1 MPALRRAKSARYPR
15 HVPTLRHNRVRIAPA
30 LHELRTDKRRV
41 RVRLLQGVRPGA
53 LMHDPRR
60 VKAPSARDVAALTFI
75 GEGFEVAQY
84 QLHAAIFPNVSA
96 VVVSH
101 FVTRAVRNGWINVER
116 WNGVGINR
124 LRLATAGREL
134 LMRAGVDERSV
145 FVPKRAVAS
154 KDVPHTLWINDLRV
168 ALLFNHV
175 YVFDAVL
182 AAWQLQRR
190 LPSSAAIPDLLAIRD
205 GSAARSALVFA
216 CEVDLG
222 GERLAGT
229 FLPKL
234 KTLHSLLSDWKGGA
248 DAQILVLTQGVRRA
262 QAINNFA
269 QANELAVIAVCLPP
283 VTGPGGLASVRE
295 ILEKVLI
302 HALNAN

>member
-1 MPALRRAKSARYPR
+1 
-15 HVPTLRHNRVRIAPA
+15 
-30 LHELRTDKRRV
+30 
-41 RVRLLQGVRPGA
+41 
-53 LMHDPRR
+53 MHDPRR
-60 VKAPSARDVAALTFI
+60 AKPPSTRDIAALTFI

-84 QLHAAIFPNVSA
+84 QLHAAIFPSVSA

-101 FVTRAVRNGWINVER
+101 FVTRAMRNGWIVGER

-124 LRLATAGREL
+124 LRLTADGREL
-134 LMRAGVDERSV
+134 VGRAGRDERSL

-154 KDVPHTLWINDLRV
+154 KDVAHTLWINDLRV
-168 ALLFNHV
+168 VLLRNGCCA
-175 YVFDAVL
+175 FDVVL
-182 AAWQLQRR
+182 PAWQLQRR
-190 LPSSAAIPDLLAIRD
+190 LSPAPAAIPDVLAIRND
-205 GSAARSALVFA
+205 SAGPPALVFA

-234 KTLHSLLSDWKGGA
+234 KTLHSLLVEWKGGA

-269 QANELAVIAVCLPP
+269 EANELAIVAACLPP
-283 VTGPGGLASVRE
+283 VTGPSGLAAVRE
-295 ILEKVLI
+295 IIEKVLT
-302 HALNAN
+302 HAVNAN

>member
-1 MPALRRAKSARYPR
+1 
-15 HVPTLRHNRVRIAPA
+15 
-30 LHELRTDKRRV
+30 
-41 RVRLLQGVRPGA
+41 
-53 LMHDPRR
+53 MHDPRR
-60 VKAPSARDVAALTFI
+60 AKAPSARDIAALTFI

-101 FVTRAVRNGWINVER
+101 FVTRAVRNDWINIER

-124 LRLATAGREL
+124 LRLGPTGRDAVI
-134 LMRAGVDERSV
+134 RAGGDEQAL

-154 KDVPHTLWINDLRV
+154 KDVPHTLWINDVRV
-168 ALLFNHV
+168 ALSCNEV
-175 YVFDAVL
+175 RRFDVVL

-190 LPSSAAIPDLLAIRD
+190 LSPAPGAIPDVLAMRTEKCSSTAFLL
-205 GSAARSALVFA
+205 A

-234 KTLHSLLSDWKGGA
+234 RTLHSILSEWKGSG

-262 QAINNFA
+262 QAINSIA
-269 QANELAVIAVCLPP
+269 EANNLALVAACLPER
-283 VTGPGGLASVRE
+283 TGPDGLASLRAVF
-295 ILEKVLI
+295 EKVLN
-302 HALNAN
+302 HAIKAN

>member
-1 MPALRRAKSARYPR
+1 
-15 HVPTLRHNRVRIAPA
+15 
-30 LHELRTDKRRV
+30 
-41 RVRLLQGVRPGA
+41 
-53 LMHDPRR
+53 MHDPRR
-60 VKAPSARDVAALTFI
+60 AKAPSARDIAALTFI

-84 QLHAAIFPNVSA
+84 QLQAAIFRNVSP

-124 LRLATAGREL
+124 LRLTTAGREL
-134 LMRAGVDERSV
+134 VTRAGVDERSV
-145 FVPKRAVAS
+145 FVPKRAVAP
-154 KDVPHTLWINDLRV
+154 KDVPHTLWINDVRV
-168 ALLFNHV
+168 ALSCNEV
-175 YVFDAVL
+175 SGFDVVL

-190 LPSSAAIPDLLAIRD
+190 FSPAPEAIPDVLAIKKEKYPHE
-205 GSAARSALVFA
+205 GLLLA

-234 KTLHSLLSDWKGGA
+234 RTLHSILSEWKGSG

-262 QAINNFA
+262 QAINSVA
-269 QANELAVIAVCLPP
+269 EANNLALVAVCLPET
-283 VTGPGGLASVRE
+283 TGPDGLASLRAVV
-295 ILEKVLI
+295 EKVLN
-302 HALNAN
+302 HTVKAK

>member
-1 MPALRRAKSARYPR
+1 
-15 HVPTLRHNRVRIAPA
+15 
-30 LHELRTDKRRV
+30 
-41 RVRLLQGVRPGA
+41 
-53 LMHDPRR
+53 MHDPRR

-124 LRLATAGREL
+124 LRLAATGREVVV
-134 LMRAGVDERSV
+134 RAGGDERSL

-154 KDVPHTLWINDLRV
+154 KDVPHTLWINDVRV
-168 ALLFNHV
+168 ALLFNDVCGFH
-175 YVFDAVL
+175 AIL
-182 AAWQLQRR
+182 PAWQLQRR
-190 LPSSAAIPDLLAIRD
+190 LLPAPGAIPDVLAMRRESRSHTGFLL
-205 GSAARSALVFA
+205 A

-234 KTLHSLLSDWKGGA
+234 KTLHTLLSEWKGSG
-248 DAQILVLTQGVRRA
+248 DAQILVLTHGVRRA
-262 QAINNFA
+262 RTINA
-269 QANELAVIAVCLPP
+269 YAEANELSALATCLPHAN
-283 VTGPGGLASVRE
+283 GSGGLASLRE
-295 ILEKVLI
+295 IVGKVLTHI
-302 HALNAN
+302 VNPS